1 MYLLSFLRFQLD
13 MNCDTK
19 RPWVERLER
28 SCCVASYLR
37 VPSVRRGKRSPIGGN
52 WRREGGGG
60 PPLADA
66 ALDVPELP
74 AERHDAVVRHI
85 GDIGRRAHGRGAKV
99 PPVQASFSTRV
110 GCALIAFLD
119 FISPHSA
126 TCRDAEIKS
135 VFLLNQRSFRGFP
148 FSRE

>member
-1 MYLLSFLRFQLD
+1 MA
-13 MNCDTK
+13 T
-19 RPWVERLER
+19 
-28 SCCVASYLR
+28 YLR

-60 PPLADA
+60 SPLADA

-99 PPVQASFSTRV
+99 PPVQAFFSTR
-110 GCALIAFLD
+110 
-119 FISPHSA
+119 
-126 TCRDAEIKS
+126 EIKTS
-135 VFLLNQRSFRGFP
+135 VLLFNQRSFPGFP
-148 FSRE
+148 FPRE